1 MGNMQ
6 ARMLNENAEK
16 QGRGEKNTVLQFCK
30 RGKKKGKSKTKYRSK
45 ISEKKAEAGR
55 NEKM

>member
-30 RGKKKGKSKTKYRSK
+30 RGKKKKGKAKLNIGPR
-45 ISEKKAEAGR
+45 
-55 NEKM
+55 